1 MIHSILSPKVRVS
14 VSLDQKVCRRLERFM
29 AKAHHKAVSSAILE
43 LVLMGL
49 AVYEMGDD
57 KGQGEANK

>member
-1 MIHSILSPKVRVS
+1 
-14 VSLDQKVCRRLERFM
+14 VSLDQKVCRRLERFI

-49 AVYEMGDD
+49 AVYEMEDD
-57 KGQGEANK
+57 KGDGGETKL

>member
-1 MIHSILSPKVRVS
+1 VIPTVLSPKVRVC

-29 AKAHHKAVSSAILE
+29 AKAHHKAVSSAISE

-49 AVYEMGDD
+49 AVYEMEDD
-57 KGQGEANK
+57 KGQAGANK

>member
-1 MIHSILSPKVRVS
+1 
-14 VSLDQKVCRRLERFM
+14 M

-49 AVYEMGDD
+49 AAYEMEDGKGD
-57 KGQGEANK
+57 GGETKL